1 MFRQSVADSF
11 NEEKTLIAG
20 EPQSGA
26 GQRLRR
32 GQSGEKATVAR
43 HVRSAR
49 AADVQHRF
57 VAVPDG
63 VPVGVGSA
71 VRRRKADRVG
81 RRGYGKVEVET
92 QGEQQQCHRRC
103 HQQQQQQQ
111 CRQRFEEGRY
121 SDSDVDGPVTVVLA
135 SIDAVRSG
143 QAARRDHGAS
153 GHRRRPVQLAVLVAG
168 VGQRP

>member
-1 MFRQSVADSF
+1 MFQQSVADSF

-32 GQSGEKATVAR
+32 RQSGEKATVAR
-43 HVRSAR
+43 HVRPAR
-49 AADVQHRF
+49 TAHVQHRS

-81 RRGYGKVEVET
+81 RSGHGKVEVET
-92 QGEQQQCHRRC
+92 QDEQQQHRRC
-103 HQQQQQQQ
+103 QQQQQQQQ
-111 CRQRFEEGRY
+111 CQRFEERRY
-121 SDSDVDGPVTVVLA
+121 DASNVDGPVTVVRA

-143 QAARRDHGAS
+143 QAARRDHGTS
-153 GHRRRPVQLAVLVAG
+153 SRRRRPVQLAVLFAG
-168 VGQRP
+168 VGQRS